1 MKKLL
6 VLALG
11 FALMA
16 CTSPVT
22 PEGEVPAVETE
33 AMEEA
38 APVVEEVAAPV
49 VEEVAPAVVEEVAP
63 AVMEEEMVAEPVAE

>member
-16 CTSPVT
+16 CTNPMT
-22 PEGEVPAVETE
+22 ADEEVPAVETE
-33 AMEEA
+33 AEMMEEGA
-38 APVVEEVAAPV
+38 ATEE
-49 VEEVAPAVVEEVAP
+49 AVVEEAT
-63 AVMEEEMVAEPVAE
+63 EEVAEEAATE

>member
-16 CTSPVT
+16 CTNPMT
-22 PEGEVPAVETE
+22 AKEEVPAVENE
-33 AMEEA
+33 INMSKNICGQNYQK
-38 APVVEEVAAPV
+38 EVISCLIV
-49 VEEVAPAVVEEVAP
+49 FIYD
-63 AVMEEEMVAEPVAE
+63 

>member
-16 CTSPVT
+16 CTNPMAT
-22 PEGEVPAVETE
+22 EEVPAVETDAEMTDEAADAVDAAAVEATEE
-33 AMEEA
+33 AMEE
-38 APVVEEVAAPV
+38 V
-49 VEEVAPAVVEEVAP
+49 
-63 AVMEEEMVAEPVAE
+63 VAE

>member
-16 CTSPVT
+16 CTNPMT
-22 PEGEVPAVETE
+22 TEEVPAVETDAE
-33 AMEEA
+33 VMEEA
-38 APVVEEVAAPV
+38 AATEEIVVDEATEEVVEE
-49 VEEVAPAVVEEVAP
+49 EAVTE
-63 AVMEEEMVAEPVAE
+63 